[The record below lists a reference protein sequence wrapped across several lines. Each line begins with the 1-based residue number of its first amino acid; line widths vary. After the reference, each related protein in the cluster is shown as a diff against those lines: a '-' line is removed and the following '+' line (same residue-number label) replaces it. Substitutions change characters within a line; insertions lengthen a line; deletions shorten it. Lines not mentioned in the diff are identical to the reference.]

1 MLEKLK
7 YKLKTMYVTRTNERK
22 KYLVKTEVIA
32 S

>member
-22 KYLVKTEVIA
+22 YLVKTEVIA